1 MRHAS
6 IPQSLTPEN
15 LATWILDNK
24 DSTFQHIEKTEL
36 TEETVRDYEHKS
48 SLASRAIDRL
58 NEVKNNFMEILK
70 NGTPDLEKPV
80 DVTIP
85 PTKGLKV
92 LTANREFADKQLEQ
106 GFSEEIIDIYMLP
119 DPENGRMV
127 AMDIEGKE
135 YENYST
141 DMSEDE
147 HKKFGKLFKKE
158 KKVKKVKGA
167 VEGETQEEVTGDAIG
182 F

>member
-58 NEVKNNFMEILK
+58 NEVKNTFMETLK
-70 NGTPDLEKPV
+70 NGTPDLDKPV

-106 GFSEEIIDIYMLP
+106 GFSEELIDIYMVA
-119 DPENGRMV
+119 DPENSRMI

-135 YENYST
+135 WESFSS
-141 DMSEDE
+141 DMTEE
-147 HKKFGKLFKKE
+147 QHKKYGKLFKKE
-158 KKVKKVKGA
+158 KKGKIKAAVGDGPI
-167 VEGETQEEVTGDAIG
+167 VEGDSPSLD